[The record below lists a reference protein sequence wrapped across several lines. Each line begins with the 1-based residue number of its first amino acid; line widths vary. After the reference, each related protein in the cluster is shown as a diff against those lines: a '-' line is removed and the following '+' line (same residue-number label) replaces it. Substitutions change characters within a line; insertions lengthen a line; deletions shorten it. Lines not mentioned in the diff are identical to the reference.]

1 MTEIITLTS
10 ASAQSERWRKGVGL
24 IEEVHKSIGQFNLE
38 SRFQYLSIFLTKWN
52 YSLSCPYQV

>member
-10 ASAQSERWRKGVGL
+10 VSAQSERWRKGVGL

-52 YSLSCPYQV
+52 YSLSCPCQV